1 MLILP
6 PLFSFSSAAG
16 GFFFD
21 VDDADENGN
30 RQEEQ
35 APLQPVQQGDL
46 SYAQREEPLY
56 LDIASRSDQYR
67 RLIYPSSSSQR
78 LGVPSPPPS
87 MVIQILSSVLAKVP
101 TEPLKTFKYIVFT
114 ADHNQQWA
122 PALVAGIA
130 ILRDDDT
137 CLNVWR
143 IGFGGGTVQG
153 EEEEGKNAP
162 ELVQGW
168 RYWVLENAATAVDAA
183 LLNDGVDRLDTSA
196 LVFDLVGKNV
206 ATDQVCFFL

>member
-21 VDDADENGN
+21 VDDADESN

-67 RLIYPSSSSQR
+67 RLIYPSSSSQQH
-78 LGVPSPPPS
+78 LDVPSLPPF
-87 MVIQILSSVLAKVP
+87 MIIQILSSVLS
-101 TEPLKTFKYIVFT
+101 ELPLEAVKYIVFT

-122 PALVAGIA
+122 PHLLAGIA